1 MSEFTT
7 IKVHKNLNRK
17 LLIYKYENELNS
29 IEEVIRELMSFARK
43 DDNTNAVPAV
53 CN

>member
-7 IKVHKNLNRK
+7 VKVHKSLNRK

-29 IEEVIRELMSFARK
+29 IEEAIRELMRIARK
-43 DDNTNAVPAV
+43 DDNTNE
-53 CN
+53 